1 MEDSSIA
8 RKDLKMGESGEVQGV
23 RYDLHDDEG
32 GLRKALESF
41 PTAGVVGLDTETFWE
56 RASNRS
62 SVSLVQLAAA
72 EGSIIVAD
80 VLATGIEPLRP
91 ALESPELFM
100 VAHNARFDQMILSG
114 AGVQAAGLIDTL
126 QMARMTLRLPSYS
139 LAAVV
144 EHLFGL
150 PLDKTFQKSN
160 WRRRPLSKSQV
171 SYAALDA
178 LIVLRVY
185 EELKSRLTGEGRFE
199 EALRASTLS
208 NQPSQAAPRQKR
220 PKIELSPQ
228 LSAEEKR
235 VVRKLKAWRLGRA
248 QSENVPAYMVC
259 QDRTLEH
266 LVRVRPET
274 LEALGG
280 VYGLGS
286 AKITRFGEDLLK
298 ALREACS

>member
-1 MEDSSIA
+1 
-8 RKDLKMGESGEVQGV
+8 MGASGEVQGV
-23 RYDLHDDEG
+23 RYCLHDDES
-32 GLRKALESF
+32 GLRKTLDTF
-41 PTAGVVGLDTETFWE
+41 PSEGVVGLDTETFWD
-56 RASNRS
+56 RPSNRS
-62 SVSLVQLAAA
+62 SVSLVQIAPAGGEIL
-72 EGSIIVAD
+72 VAD

-91 ALESPELFM
+91 ALESPELLM
-100 VAHNARFDQMILSG
+100 VAHNARFDQMVLSG

-150 PLDKTFQKSN
+150 PLDKTYQTSN
-160 WRRRPLSKSQV
+160 WRRRPLSKAQV

-185 EELKSRLTGEGRFE
+185 DELKSRLTAEGRFE

-208 NQPSQAAPRQKR
+208 SRPSQGARKKR
-220 PKIELSPQ
+220 PKVELSPP

-235 VVRKLKAWRLGRA
+235 VVRKLKAWRLERA
-248 QSENVPAYMVC
+248 QTENLPAYMVC

-298 ALREACS
+298 ALRDACS

>member
-1 MEDSSIA
+1 
-8 RKDLKMGESGEVQGV
+8 MGESGEVQGV
-23 RYDLHDDEG
+23 RYCLHDDES
-32 GLRKALESF
+32 GLRKSLDTF
-41 PTAGVVGLDTETFWE
+41 PAEGVVGLDTETFWD
-56 RASNRS
+56 RPSNRS
-62 SVSLVQLAAA
+62 SVSLVQLAPA
-72 EGSIIVAD
+72 EGEILVAD
-80 VLATGIEPLRP
+80 VLAAGIEPLRP

-100 VAHNARFDQMILSG
+100 VAHNARFDQMVLSG
-114 AGVQAAGLIDTL
+114 AGIQPAGLIDTL
-126 QMARMTLRLPSYS
+126 QMARMSLRLPSYS

-150 PLDKTFQKSN
+150 PLDKTYQTSN
-160 WRRRPLSKSQV
+160 WRRRPLSKAQV

-185 EELKSRLTGEGRFE
+185 DELKSRLTSEGRFE
-199 EALRASTLS
+199 EALKSSTLS
-208 NQPSQAAPRQKR
+208 NQPSQGARKKR
-220 PKIELSPQ
+220 PKVELSPP
-228 LSAEEKR
+228 LSADEKR
-235 VVRKLKAWRLGRA
+235 VVRKLKAWRTERA

-298 ALREACS
+298 ALRDACS

>member
-1 MEDSSIA
+1 
-8 RKDLKMGESGEVQGV
+8 MGESGEVHGV
-23 RYDLHDDEG
+23 RYFLHDDES
-32 GLRKALESF
+32 GLRKALDSF
-41 PTAGVVGLDTETFWE
+41 PSGGVVGLDTETFWD
-56 RASNRS
+56 RSSNRS
-62 SVSLVQLAAA
+62 SVSLVQMAAA
-72 EGSIIVAD
+72 EGAILVAD

-100 VAHNARFDQMILSG
+100 VAHNARFDQMVLSG
-114 AGVQAAGLIDTL
+114 AGVQTAGLIDTL

-150 PLDKTFQKSN
+150 PLDKTYQTSN
-160 WRRRPLSKSQV
+160 WKRRPLSKAQV

-185 EELKSRLTGEGRFE
+185 EELKSRLTDEGRFE

-208 NQPSQAAPRQKR
+208 NQPSQGARQKR
-220 PKIELSPQ
+220 PKIELSPP

-235 VVRKLKAWRLGRA
+235 VVRKLKAWRLARA
-248 QSENVPAYMVC
+248 QTENLPAYMVC

-274 LEALGG
+274 LEALAG

-286 AKITRFGEDLLK
+286 SKITRFGEDLLK
-298 ALREACS
+298 ALRDACS